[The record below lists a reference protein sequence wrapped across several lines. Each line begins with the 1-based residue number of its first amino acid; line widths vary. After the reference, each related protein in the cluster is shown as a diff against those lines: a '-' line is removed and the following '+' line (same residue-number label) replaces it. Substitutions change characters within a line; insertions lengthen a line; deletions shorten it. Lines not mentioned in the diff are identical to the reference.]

1 MLIKAALATN
11 QVQSIPSPYVYQR
24 ALSDF
29 YVEYQLFM
37 HTESPDIQIKIL
49 SELHQ
54 KIQDEFNQ
62 AGIQIMSPHFMSQ
75 PNHPVLSTTKL
86 S

>member
-1 MLIKAALATN
+1 MLISAALSTN
-11 QVQSIPSPYVYQR
+11 QIQSMPSPYVFQR

-29 YVEYQLFM
+29 YVEYQLFF
-37 HTESPDIQIKIL
+37 HTEHPEIQIKIL

-75 PNHPVLSTTKL
+75 PNQPVLSPIK
-86 S
+86 